1 MHKALILS
9 CMLLLVTPALAKDKN
24 KEHFAGDTSH
34 PAKSQNAQPHSR
46 ESGQYSQ
53 SSIQDII
60 DSYYREQFH
69 AKKGKKNGKKK
80 KNIPPGLQKK
90 LARGGELPPGWQKKV
105 ARGEVLD
112 WQIYSR
118 SVKLPQDLLRRLPAM
133 SQGTELLRLEDR
145 VFRILNDTREI
156 LDIFTINL

>member
-1 MHKALILS
+1 MHKALILF
-9 CMLLLVTPALAKDKN
+9 CMLLLVTPVLAKDKN
-24 KEHFAGDTSH
+24 KVYSSGDTSH
-34 PAKSQNAQPHSR
+34 SGKSQHAQFQPR
-46 ESGQYSQ
+46 ESNQYHQ

-60 DSYYREQFH
+60 DSYYREQFQT
-69 AKKGKKNGKKK
+69 KKGKKNGKKK
-80 KNIPPGLQKK
+80 KNLPPGLQKK

-118 SVKLPQDLLRRLPAM
+118 SVKLPKDLQRRLPAL
-133 SQGTELLRLEDR
+133 SQGTEFLRLEDR